1 MMMKSFVLLFVLLG
15 LLESCNQEDG
25 LSYNH
30 MIVSLAT
37 VGKETASNEFLLQLD
52 NDTLLY
58 PLVDDV
64 NSFVPVN
71 GQRVM
76 INYTLLSKNIT
87 PNSTYDYKIRLN
99 NVTDVLVKAL
109 TPFSTALNDSIGN
122 DPIDIT
128 GCWVGSHY
136 MNVTYSYYGTYS
148 DHLISLVMLAPDAI
162 TADST
167 IHLEIRHNAY
177 QDLATSLYSGVI
189 SFDISSLQQNNVS
202 SVNIVVT
209 ATGTNGLEKVY
220 SLNYKYGLNAMKL
233 STHNLQ
239 TKSLCEKARIH

>member
-15 LLESCNQEDG
+15 FLESCNQDDG

-37 VGKETASNEFLLQLD
+37 EEQVAANDVFLLQLD

-58 PLVDDV
+58 PLVSDA

-71 GQRVM
+71 GKRVM

-87 PNSTYDYKIRLN
+87 PNSMYDYKIRLN
-99 NVTDVLVKAL
+99 TVTDVLVKAI
-109 TPFSTALNDSIGN
+109 TPFSIALDSIGN

-128 GCWVGSHY
+128 DCWVGSHY
-136 MNVTYSYYGTYS
+136 VNVTYSYYGTNS
-148 DHLISLVMLAPDAI
+148 SHLVSLVMSTSGAI
-162 TADST
+162 AADST
-167 IHLEIRHNAY
+167 IYLQLRHNAY
-177 QDLATSLYSGVI
+177 HDLATNLYNGVV
-189 SFDISSLQQNNVS
+189 SFDISSLQQNNDS
-202 SVNIVVT
+202 SVNLVVT
-209 ATGTNGLEKVY
+209 AIGTNGLEKVY